1 VSPDVCAEMDASPDV
16 GDVWSWPDGRLSILT
31 TLDIA
36 RGYVTTRAFG
46 RDINHRIADGR
57 RRDEPHI
64 IATAFDMY
72 GVSE

>member
-1 VSPDVCAEMDASPDV
+1 MTAPANFGPTV

-31 TLDIA
+31 GLDIA
-36 RGYVTTRAFG
+36 RGFVTTRAFG

-64 IATAFDMY
+64 VATAFDMY